1 MMRKTLILLA
11 VISIPAILAL
21 SSWQSSRFDQLSRE
35 IAQLEK
41 EQRTLLGKNKQLI
54 TEIAVYSSVQRI
66 EERAKTTLNM
76 SRIPSSA
83 IVQVQIQK
91 KGADK

>member
-1 MMRKTLILLA
+1 MRKTLILLA